1 MRICMGHD
9 PLAHTYSFP
18 NHKISFVAL
27 NSEYGC
33 GLEGSDYDRG
43 KLSIPAEQVL
53 AAFQSVPNGHQI
65 ISLMHHT
72 IADLNE
78 TASRLLIP
86 IIEGDEVACIFLGIS
101 IIRDQQSIRARARP
115 ALCFRA
121 EHCMKK
127 TNL

>member
-1 MRICMGHD
+1 MGFN

-27 NSEYGC
+27 NSGFGC

-86 IIEGDEVACIFLGIS
+86 IIEGTKE
-101 IIRDQQSIRARARP
+101 P
-115 ALCFRA
+115 AFFWA
-121 EHCMKK
+121 YP
-127 TNL
+127 